1 MAGRPVGELGHCPT
15 SLFRG
20 SLLIIP
26 AHSLLTSHAFVPVSK
41 TNPYTSVYCNPAS
54 AYALRFRCG
63 GAYAV
68 SGAEEEDNITVKM
81 SGKEK
86 FYGLGRSATAGQKR
100 NQQLEQWE
108 KSATNK
114 EPSYVASRRKNPRV
128 RFGESVVFL
137 AASQSGDVEEV
148 ERLLT
153 EEGADVNSVNKD
165 GLTAL
170 HQVERE
176 REGRSL

>member
-1 MAGRPVGELGHCPT
+1 
-15 SLFRG
+15 
-20 SLLIIP
+20 
-26 AHSLLTSHAFVPVSK
+26 
-41 TNPYTSVYCNPAS
+41 
-54 AYALRFRCG
+54 
-63 GAYAV
+63 
-68 SGAEEEDNITVKM
+68 M

-100 NQQLEQWE
+100 NHQLEQWE
-108 KSATNK
+108 KSVTNQ
-114 EPSYVASRRKNPRV
+114 EPSSISSKRKRPRV

-148 ERLLT
+148 DRLLT

-176 REGRSL
+176 RGTCVCMYVYVYFHCTYTVWRTMDRNVMANVS

>member
-1 MAGRPVGELGHCPT
+1 
-15 SLFRG
+15 
-20 SLLIIP
+20 
-26 AHSLLTSHAFVPVSK
+26 
-41 TNPYTSVYCNPAS
+41 
-54 AYALRFRCG
+54 
-63 GAYAV
+63 
-68 SGAEEEDNITVKM
+68 M

-108 KSATNK
+108 KSVTNK
-114 EPSYVASRRKNPRV
+114 EPAYVSSKRKNPRV

-176 REGRSL
+176 REGSCDNVCIFTDEFASGVTGGLIAHCALSRAIGSCVHAAVKLCYMYV

>member
-1 MAGRPVGELGHCPT
+1 
-15 SLFRG
+15 
-20 SLLIIP
+20 
-26 AHSLLTSHAFVPVSK
+26 
-41 TNPYTSVYCNPAS
+41 
-54 AYALRFRCG
+54 
-63 GAYAV
+63 
-68 SGAEEEDNITVKM
+68 M

-100 NQQLEQWE
+100 NHQLEEWE
-108 KSATNK
+108 KSLTNK
-114 EPSYVASRRKNPRV
+114 EPSYISSKRKRPRV
-128 RFGESVVFL
+128 RFRESVVFL

-148 ERLLT
+148 DRLLT

-176 REGRSL
+176 CTFIVYTWS

>member
-1 MAGRPVGELGHCPT
+1 
-15 SLFRG
+15 
-20 SLLIIP
+20 
-26 AHSLLTSHAFVPVSK
+26 
-41 TNPYTSVYCNPAS
+41 
-54 AYALRFRCG
+54 
-63 GAYAV
+63 
-68 SGAEEEDNITVKM
+68 M

-114 EPSYVASRRKNPRV
+114 EPSYVTSRRKNPRV

-176 REGRSL
+176 GRSL